1 MCTSRYWSPSSAKV
15 TAATLQGMKKGVWV
29 LSWCRHAGAW
39 VLSSTTAWSLPFS
52 LGLWTALPKKLQRL
66 DLLQIVFAYIPHNQ
80 KARAKLISRM
90 LSLIRLR
97 LIETHTHIYIYI
109 HMWTHIY
116 TYTENITGFG
126 ILMSWNTMM
135 TKDGDDDD
143 DDDHLGDDHWWWS
156 WRWHDVD
163 DDDGDHDD
171 GDWSQHCLP
180 WTFVLAIKYN
190 ILDSRTAKH
199 CCCILARIRTL
210 STFVRCSNVDRKCS
224 VASVWFVYSHTWPLN
239 EALNWIRCFKTNI
252 SVWMVIHGLLGWSRS
267 QLPSPQLLHD
277 LSSKVLSLQAPHRVK
292 KVAQSHS
299 GSVYFLL
306 WRRTPLAL
314 SRRLVNLSCSE
325 IGRLPMQLP
334 LRSLRLH
341 IFLHRSAASS
351 TVGLLRVWT
360 RICSPSWPS
369 WHSKT

>member
-1 MCTSRYWSPSSAKV
+1 MLEREC
-15 TAATLQGMKKGVWV
+15 
-29 LSWCRHAGAW
+29 
-39 VLSSTTAWSLPFS
+39 SSTTAWSLPFS

-66 DLLQIVFAYIPHNQ
+66 DLLQNVFAYIPHNQ
-80 KARAKLISRM
+80 KARAKLISRL

-109 HMWTHIY
+109 CEY
-116 TYTENITGFG
+116 TYIHILKNITGFG
-126 ILMSWNTMM
+126 IFMSWNTMM
-135 TKDGDDDD
+135 TKDGDDDA
-143 DDDHLGDDHWWWS
+143 DHLGDDHWWWS
-156 WRWHDVD
+156 WRWHDVDDD

-239 EALNWIRCFKTNI
+239 EALNWIRFFKTNI
-252 SVWMVIHGLLGWSRS
+252 SVWMVIHGLLGCHGLSFLR
-267 QLPSPQLLHD
+267 PSCFMTFLRRYFPFKHHPRL
-277 LSSKVLSLQAPHRVK
+277 K

-299 GSVYFLL
+299 GSVYFPL

-325 IGRLPMQLP
+325 IGRLPMHLP

-341 IFLHRSAASS
+341 IFLRRSAASS
-351 TVGLLRVWT
+351 TVGLLRVLT